1 MFVLAPYSAQAA
13 TTIAKMIP
21 NTVIIFPF
29 LSKFINQIFT
39 FKTEGFLEASGDAS
53 QGLITCRG

>member
-39 FKTEGFLEASGDAS
+39 FKTEGFLKAS
-53 QGLITCRG
+53 